1 MPVAATGGL
10 SVKRIWA
17 GWRMKYIRGE
27 KPQRCAF
34 CEKVRADDDAA
45 NHVLCRGDRTAL
57 VLNLYP
63 YTNGHL
69 LVVPYAHIGDL
80 VDLDEETLVEMMH
93 MVAKGVRV
101 LRAAMSP
108 DGFNIGLNL
117 GRAAGAGIEDH
128 VHIHV
133 VPRWQGDTNFMPVL
147 GEVRVIPEWLDDSYG
162 KLLAALR
169 QMRGEP

>member
-1 MPVAATGGL
+1 M
-10 SVKRIWA
+10 KRIWA
-17 GWRMKYIRGE
+17 GWRMNYIRGE

-34 CEKVRADDDAA
+34 CEKVHADDDAA
-45 NHVLCRGDRTAL
+45 NHVLCRGDKTAL

-69 LVVPYAHIGDL
+69 LVLPYAHIGDL
-80 VDLDEETLVEMMH
+80 VDLDGGTLAEMMR
-93 MVAKGVRV
+93 MAAKGVRV

-108 DGFNIGLNL
+108 DGFNVGLNL

-128 VHIHV
+128 VHIHI

-147 GEVRVIPEWLDDSYG
+147 GEVRVIPEWLDDTYR

-169 QMRGEP
+169 QMEAES

>member
-1 MPVAATGGL
+1 
-10 SVKRIWA
+10 
-17 GWRMKYIRGE
+17 MKYIRGE

-34 CEKVRADDDAA
+34 CEKVHADDDAA

-80 VDLDEETLVEMMH
+80 VDLDGETLAEMMR
-93 MVAKGVRV
+93 MAAKGVRV

-108 DGFNIGLNL
+108 DGFNVGLNL

-128 VHIHV
+128 VHIHI

-147 GEVRVIPEWLDDSYG
+147 GEVRVIPEWLDDTYR
-162 KLLAALR
+162 KLLAALGHMEAGP
-169 QMRGEP
+169 QTVG